1 MCQVRPRW
9 SLWKLH
15 EIVRIADRVIWV
27 GSVVCA
33 WSFAQTGKSFSQEEW
48 AKLLDAESKEKRIV
62 VSVPAG
68 AEFRKQLEENFKKK
82 FGIEVEVFTGRGSSA
97 VRRMAF

>member
-1 MCQVRPRW
+1 MRLLGLRTALFGWALLFAP
-9 SLWKLH
+9 
-15 EIVRIADRVIWV
+15 
-27 GSVVCA
+27 

-48 AKLLDAESKEKRIV
+48 DKLLDAESKEKRIV
-62 VSVPAG
+62 VSVPAS

-82 FGIEVEVFTGRGSSA
+82 FGIEVEIFTGRGSSA